1 MSDWIVPQI
10 SWLGSLGHLKDPSDR
25 ETNDIAAANNL
36 SRTPLWRKHLE
47 MYPGTHTKTPKG
59 NLSREVAFRN
69 VGKDLSDN
77 NESYRVW
84 RQASDYENNG
94 CSNRNPSGQLILA
107 LSVKLTIRLST
118 TKPQLLEFHSYP
130 THKFPNLKSV
140 FPPFFSCN
148 WSGKFVSILKR
159 TILKT
164 SEDSS
169 RCATWLSNAA
179 SLALLPI
186 SGSGSCLLH
195 SCYGGCSFVPVLA
208 NRGILQAFKMPGVII
223 S

>member
-1 MSDWIVPQI
+1 LSIAIADERLDSSSD
-10 SWLGSLGHLKDPSDR
+10 LLAGLFRDPSDP
-25 ETNDIAAANNL
+25 ETNDIAAANSL

-107 LSVKLTIRLST
+107 LSVKLTIRLFNNQTATPAVPFLPHTQICEPEVRFSSILFLYLVGKIRVDSET
-118 TKPQLLEFHSYP
+118 N
-130 THKFPNLKSV
+130 NLK
-140 FPPFFSCN
+140 N
-148 WSGKFVSILKR
+148 IRRL
-159 TILKT
+159 
-164 SEDSS
+164 
-169 RCATWLSNAA
+169 
-179 SLALLPI
+179 
-186 SGSGSCLLH
+186 
-195 SCYGGCSFVPVLA
+195 
-208 NRGILQAFKMPGVII
+208 
-223 S
+223 